1 MNLYRMLAAR
11 AEENRPVRVGLIGA
25 GKFGTMYLA
34 QVRATTGVHLAGL
47 ADLDPSGT
55 KSRLATAG
63 WEPERWNAQS
73 MSDALSN
80 GTTFITDDAEQVIN
94 CAEIDVI
101 IEATGIPN
109 AGIRHCRTPARPRSR
124 K

>member
-34 QVRATTGVHLAGL
+34 QVRTTAGVHLAGL
-47 ADLDPSGT
+47 ADLAPSGA

-63 WEPERWNAQS
+63 WEPERFEFHWFWQS
-73 MSDALSN
+73 QASSSLLV
-80 GTTFITDDAEQVIN
+80 GPERRV
-94 CAEIDVI
+94 CRGDVD
-101 IEATGIPN
+101 
-109 AGIRHCRTPARPRSR
+109 S
-124 K
+124 